1 MIVDL
6 QAKLYEV
13 NTKGDVKRMR
23 KEGKYPAILYG
34 HGEKS
39 KRIYVEHQDL
49 KKIIDTL
56 KKEAVTVNLK
66 LGSKDYLCVIKSIQH
81 NPITGDLL
89 HVDFQHIHKKEKIK
103 TSVPIH
109 LIGEAPG
116 LKEGGILEQNL
127 HEVVVKCLPADIP
140 AHIDIDISNLELG
153 HTVHLYDIDLPKI
166 EFELSK
172 ETPIVSM
179 TVPRAVAV
187 EVKPEAEEEGAEEV
201 AEGEEVPVEEG
212 KEQKAIE
219 KAPKDKEKDSDR
231 PAKKG

>member
-6 QAKLYEV
+6 PAKLYEV
-13 NTKGDVKRMR
+13 EKKGDIKRMR
-23 KEGKYPAILYG
+23 KQGTYPAVLYG

-39 KRIYVEHQDL
+39 RRICVEQSDL
-49 KKIIDTL
+49 DMVLGKL
-56 KKEAVTVNLK
+56 KEEAVTVNLK
-66 LGSKDYLCVIKSIQH
+66 VGGKDYLCVIKSIQH
-81 NPITGDLL
+81 NPITGKLL
-89 HVDFQHIHKKEKIK
+89 HIDFQHIHKKEKLR

-127 HEVVVKCLPADIP
+127 HEVMIKCLPTDMP
-140 AHIDIDISNLELG
+140 AYIDVDISALDLDQAI
-153 HTVHLYDIDLPKI
+153 HLYDIEMPNV

-179 TVPRAVAV
+179 IVPKAVAV
-187 EVKPEAEEEGAEEV
+187 EVKPEAPEEGAEEV
-201 AEGEEVPVEEG
+201 AEGEEAPAEEAKG
-212 KEQKAIE
+212 E
-219 KAPKDKEKDSDR
+219 KAEDKDSKEKESKP